1 MESSYRLTLHTRDPV
16 PFAKPFL
23 ARWTSTA
30 PTPNFVV
37 DDDWVASLVALGFG
51 GAATPSITETWTK
64 IFKDV
69 YSGDEG
75 RRKLRSS
82 AICLAERDGLLL
94 RIGDV
99 KCPVHWLQ
107 VSSNSRFYIWE
118 MKANQKIGAG

>member
-1 MESSYRLTLHTRDPV
+1 MESYRLTPHTRDPV

-23 ARWTSTA
+23 ARWTSTT

-118 MKANQKIGAG
+118 MRANQKIGAG